1 MLIFFKGAGEDM
13 IDILTDAKDTHKN
26 VKQIGTPLEEEK
38 IYISNEAYNRIHR
51 DEYSEKRAFVLMGHT
66 QRSGGK
72 YATFIEGAIPVYDMV
87 YEQTVPMWSN
97 KVWSKI
103 FYEIK
108 RSYEDKII
116 VGWALDLKGY
126 RPKITPEFEKI
137 HREQFGGMHQL
148 FYLLDTLEQEEN
160 FYVNKGNSLCKKS
173 GFYIYYKNDE
183 NKHALKN
190 QDNEGTQVEIIATDD
205 FFKRTS
211 SENIKRPQGRYRD
224 MVRQQ
229 NSWYEQSLNK
239 PDTKETSSV
248 TSRML
253 VLLVAALVVFAGNG
267 IVRGVAKQ
275 RENRQS
281 VETMGDV
288 IIPDETESEL
298 EVIHVEKSTE

>member
-1 MLIFFKGAGEDM
+1 
-13 IDILTDAKDTHKN
+13 
-26 VKQIGTPLEEEK
+26 
-38 IYISNEAYNRIHR
+38 
-51 DEYSEKRAFVLMGHT
+51 
-66 QRSGGK
+66 
-72 YATFIEGAIPVYDMV
+72 
-87 YEQTVPMWSN
+87 
-97 KVWSKI
+97 
-103 FYEIK
+103 
-108 RSYEDKII
+108 
-116 VGWALDLKGY
+116 
-126 RPKITPEFEKI
+126 
-137 HREQFGGMHQL
+137 
-148 FYLLDTLEQEEN
+148 
-160 FYVNKGNSLCKKS
+160 
-173 GFYIYYKNDE
+173 
-183 NKHALKN
+183 
-190 QDNEGTQVEIIATDD
+190 
-205 FFKRTS
+205 
-211 SENIKRPQGRYRD
+211 